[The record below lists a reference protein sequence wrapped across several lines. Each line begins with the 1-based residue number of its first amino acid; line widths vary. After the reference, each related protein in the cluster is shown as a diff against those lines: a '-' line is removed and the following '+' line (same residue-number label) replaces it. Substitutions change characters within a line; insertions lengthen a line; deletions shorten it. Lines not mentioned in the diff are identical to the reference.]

1 MQRDSPA
8 IGSPMNQ
15 ETARLAALRP
25 ALELR
30 ARTLD
35 AITGFFRRQDYLAV
49 ETPTRIPAPAPEAH
63 VEAMPSAGW
72 YLAASP
78 ELHMK
83 RLLAAGYPRIFQM
96 CRVFRSGEEGRHHN
110 PEFTMLEWYRA
121 GAGYLEVAEETERLV
136 AHVAQEVLGSA
147 HLRRAD
153 CPLELAPPWE
163 RITVEDAFQR
173 FAGWRPGPGPDPDRF
188 NMDLV
193 ERVEP
198 MLGRERPTVLLDYP
212 ASLASLDRLKP
223 GDPEVAERFEVY
235 AGGLELANGF
245 GELTDAGEQR
255 TRFEAESRR
264 RRARGLPV
272 YPVPEEFLGS
282 MATLPPCSGVALGV
296 DRLVMLLAGA
306 SSIDQ
311 VVAFTAGTA

>member
-1 MQRDSPA
+1 MES
-8 IGSPMNQ
+8 

-35 AITGFFRRQDYLAV
+35 AITDFFRRQDYLAV
-49 ETPTRIPAPAPEAH
+49 ETPTRLPAPAPEAH
-63 VEAMPSAGW
+63 IEAVPSDGW
-72 YLAASP
+72 YLTTSP

-83 RLLAAGYPRIFQM
+83 RLLAAGYPRIFQL

-121 GAGYLEVAEETERLV
+121 GAGYLEAVEETERLV
-136 AHVAQEVLGSA
+136 AHVAREVLGGTR
-147 HLRRAD
+147 LQRAD
-153 CPLELAPPWE
+153 CPLELAQPWE
-163 RITVEDAFQR
+163 RLTVEAAFQR
-173 FAGWRPGPGPDPDRF
+173 FAGWRPGPDPDPERF
-188 NMDLV
+188 NLDLV

-198 MLGRERPTVLLDYP
+198 MLGRGRPTVLLDYP
-212 ASLASLDRLKP
+212 ASLASLARLKP
-223 GDPEVAERFEVY
+223 GDPQVAERFEVY

-245 GELTDAGEQR
+245 GELTNAGEQR
-255 TRFEAESRR
+255 RRFAEEARR
-264 RRARGLPV
+264 RRARGLPF

-282 MATLPPCSGVALGV
+282 MTTLPPCSGVALGV

-311 VVAFTAGTA
+311 VVAFTAETA